1 MRTLLIVAAITLFG
15 AACTAVTVKPAD
27 PSLGINYVCIENN
40 PRVIVSDFVTVLR
53 DGFDRH
59 GIATE
64 LTSGARLRQ
73 CEFVLKYTA
82 LQSWDMAK
90 YLSHA
95 ELRLESNGQQI
106 AYAEYHLKGKGGFSL
121 TKWGDTKTKIDPVV
135 DELLAGYVREPNA
148 PRPAAPIH
156 FDDGVDK
163 TTTGRDKYADLER
176 LRMLLDDGT
185 LTQEE
190 FDNEKAKILD
200 KN

>member
-1 MRTLLIVAAITLFG
+1 MSKLLIVAAITLFA

-82 LQSWDMAK
+82 LQSWDMAR

-95 ELRLESNGQQI
+95 EIRLERNNRQI
-106 AYAEYHLKGKGGFSL
+106 AYAEYHLKGKGGLSL
-121 TKWGDTKTKIDPVV
+121 TKWGDTKTKIDPVI
-135 DELLAGYVREPNA
+135 DELLAAYVREPNA
-148 PRPAAPIH
+148 PSPAEPIH
-156 FDDGVDK
+156 FDEGVDEN
-163 TTTGRDKYADLER
+163 TAGRDKYADLER

-190 FDNEKAKILD
+190 FENEKAKILSE
-200 KN
+200 